1 MLSSPD
7 RGRSVTTQQI
17 AYFFDRIEVRPAR
30 RQVLAD
36 GQVAALGSRA
46 FDVLMTLIE
55 RRDRTV
61 SKQELLD
68 AVWSDS
74 SVEEHNVVVQVGNLR
89 RLFGAHTIATIPGR
103 GYRFTATLEE
113 RPDGAA
119 HDERAGAQA
128 LALAL
133 DRDRDRDRDLR
144 EAAPDLVGRDADM
157 ALLRRLLPAHRL
169 VTIVG
174 AAGVGK
180 TRVAQALL
188 AMLRPLYAHGVGW
201 VTLGAL
207 TDGSQVPQAI
217 ARSLGMAL
225 SAADPVAG
233 LVAALRPSNLLL
245 VLDNAGHLV
254 DSIAKLAESLLRGTA
269 GVQIVVTSKVPLAL
283 QLEQVCRLEPLGL
296 PPVLA
301 SAGEAPKHGTAAAFV
316 RRAVLADRQLV
327 VD

>member
-1 MLSSPD
+1 MLSSLE

-30 RQVLAD
+30 RQVLAN
-36 GQVAALGSRA
+36 GQVAVLGSRA

-103 GYRFTATLEE
+103 GYRFTATLDEG
-113 RPDGAA
+113 PDGSA
-119 HDERAGAQA
+119 HDEWAGTQT
-128 LALAL
+128 L
-133 DRDRDRDRDLR
+133 DRDLR
-144 EAAPDLVGRDADM
+144 EAAPELVGRDSDM

-207 TDGSQVPQAI
+207 TDGAQVPQAI

-301 SAGEAPKHGTAAAFV
+301 PAGEAPKHATAAAFV
-316 RRAVLADRQLV
+316 RRPALADRQLV